1 MSQSKSSAQKQL
13 IPDDDASRGSIVKL
27 SDFEAGQTG
36 DCFALLTAKDQ
47 SSTRDGKPFYRVSF
61 RDAARTATAM
71 VWSDSAWFADC
82 EERWPVGGFYKLRC
96 KYSETQYGP
105 QIDIDRIREVQESDA
120 ADGFDPAGFYR
131 STRFDV
137 DAMFHELRETAEEQ
151 IGDVP
156 LRRLVTELL
165 DEHREAICRI
175 PAASKFHHAFIG
187 GYLEHVLSVTRTV
200 SYLADKY
207 AEYYPRMRPPL
218 SKSVAI
224 AGAILHDIGK
234 LIELDYQPHGS
245 GYTAEGKLIGHILL
259 GRDIVRDKA
268 ATIDDMDAEILLRL
282 EHLIVAH
289 QNLPEWGSPVA
300 PHTPEALLVYYAD
313 DIDAKFHMMA
323 HSLMEEPQDDEQFTP
338 RNGALRREIF
348 RGLGE
353 RNVD

>member
-1 MSQSKSSAQKQL
+1 MSQSKPSAQKQL
-13 IPDDDASRGSIVKL
+13 ISDDDATPSGIVKL

-36 DCFALLTAKDQ
+36 DCFALLTEKNQAK
-47 SSTRDGKPFYRVSF
+47 TRDGKPYYRVSF
-61 RDAARTATAM
+61 RDASRTATAM

-82 EERWPVGGFYKLRC
+82 DERWPIGGFYKLRC

-105 QIDIDRIREVQESDA
+105 QIDIDRIREVQDSDA
-120 ADGFDPAGFYR
+120 EDGFDPAGFYR
-131 STRFDV
+131 STRFDIE
-137 DAMFHELRETAEEQ
+137 AMFGELRQTAEEQ
-151 IGDVP
+151 ISDVP

-165 DEHREAICRI
+165 DENRGAVCRI
-175 PAASKFHHAFIG
+175 PAASRFHHAFIG
-187 GYLEHVLSVTRTV
+187 GFLEHVLSVTRTV
-200 SYLADKY
+200 NYLVDKY
-207 AEYYPRMRPPL
+207 AEYYPRMQPPL

-323 HSLMEEPQDDEQFTP
+323 RALMEEPQEDEQFTP
-338 RNGALRREIF
+338 RDGALRREIF

-353 RNVD
+353 RKDD